1 MDIIIRTITK
11 GLFPFIILFG
21 VYILFHGHLTPGG
34 SFPGGVIIASGIA
47 LVAISFGLRKAERIV
62 KEETAHIVE
71 GLVALFLVLILLFE
85 SFVRN
90 ALMPTGKFFE
100 LWSAQQILFLN
111 VIGGVMV
118 SMALILIV
126 FLMVRE

>member
-1 MDIIIRTITK
+1 MDIIIRTVTK

-47 LVAISFGLRKAERIV
+47 LLAISFGLRKAERVI

-71 GLVALFLVLILLFE
+71 GLVALFLVLIVLFE
-85 SFVRN
+85 SFVRDI
-90 ALMPTGKFFE
+90 LIPTGSVFE
-100 LWSAQQILFLN
+100 LWSAQQILLLN
-111 VIGGVMV
+111 VVGGMMV

-126 FLMVRE
+126 FLLMKE